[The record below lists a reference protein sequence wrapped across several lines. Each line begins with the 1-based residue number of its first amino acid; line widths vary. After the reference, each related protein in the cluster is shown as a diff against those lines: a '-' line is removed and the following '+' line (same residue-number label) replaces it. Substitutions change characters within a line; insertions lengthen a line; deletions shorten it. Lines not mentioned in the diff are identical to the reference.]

1 MARRTVTDQTLPDG
15 VYPYA
20 IGSGGDE
27 QQQRYYAKLAN
38 GATKRGFTTARAA
51 SRYKKAKDSAPR
63 TPKQTRGTLKALW
76 PEYLRARRPY
86 LVPGTYEDYERHG
99 RLRWSRTSA
108 MRRSPQSPSPT
119 CRTG

>member
-1 MARRTVTDQTLPDG
+1 K
-15 VYPYA
+15 
-20 IGSGGDE
+20 

-51 SRYKKAKDSAPR
+51 SRYKKAKDSAPS
-63 TPKQTRGTLKALW
+63 TPTQTRGTLKALW
-76 PEYLRARRPY
+76 PDYLRARRPY

-99 RLRWSRTSA
+99 RLRLVPYFGDEKVT
-108 MRRSPQSPSPT
+108 PSPSPT